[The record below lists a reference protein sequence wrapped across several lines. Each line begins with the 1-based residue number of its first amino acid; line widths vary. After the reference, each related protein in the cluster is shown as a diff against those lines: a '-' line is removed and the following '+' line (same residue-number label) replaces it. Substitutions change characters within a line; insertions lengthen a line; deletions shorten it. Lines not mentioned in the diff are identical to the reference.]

1 MAGLA
6 TLAAS
11 TGFPPVD
18 ACGPTQGAG
27 PIIALE
33 LVRTPAQLAELFGP
47 PACSAA
53 FQAAQWRASWWDAL
67 AFIPAYAAFLILGA
81 LALRNDARRLS
92 TIAVAALLAAAL
104 LDQIEGLVL
113 FQLIPNWQSPP
124 DLFGAL
130 FFSVRPKFALLGIGS
145 MLLAA
150 LAWRGP
156 LLGKVAALPM
166 AAGGI
171 ASLWFLFTN
180 PHDPAMMLG
189 HRYAWMALLALA
201 VIGSINRRWVSRA

>member
-11 TGFPPVD
+11 MGFPPVD

-33 LVRTPAQLAELFGP
+33 LVRNPAQLADLFGP
-47 PACSAA
+47 PVCSAA
-53 FQAAQWRASWWDAL
+53 FQAAQLRASWWDAL

-92 TIAVAALLAAAL
+92 TIAIAVLLAAAL

-124 DLFGAL
+124 DLLGVL

-145 MLLAA
+145 ILLAA

-156 LLGKVAALPM
+156 LLGKIAALPM

-201 VIGSINRRWVSRA
+201 FIGSVNRRWVSRA

>member
-1 MAGLA
+1 VAGLA

-53 FQAAQWRASWWDAL
+53 FQAAQLRASWWDAL

-113 FQLIPNWQSPP
+113 FQLIPNWQSSP

-156 LLGKVAALPM
+156 LLGKIAALPM